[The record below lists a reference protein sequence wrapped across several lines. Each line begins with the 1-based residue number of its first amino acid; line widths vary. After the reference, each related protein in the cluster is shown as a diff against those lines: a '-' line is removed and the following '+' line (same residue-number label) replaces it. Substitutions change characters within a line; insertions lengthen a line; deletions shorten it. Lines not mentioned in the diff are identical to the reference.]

1 MFILNF
7 LMLKYFSFTVLVGSL
22 NKSISLIL
30 FVRKSMYLMCNYKL
44 YNNFIAFSR
53 IERTHPNSFSQA
65 REIEIFCQATANC
78 MGR

>member
-1 MFILNF
+1 
-7 LMLKYFSFTVLVGSL
+7 MLKYFSFTVLVGSL

-53 IERTHPNSFSQA
+53 IERERNLIPFRR
-65 REIEIFCQATANC
+65 REKSRFFVKPLQIVWGAKVNIN
-78 MGR
+78 